1 METQIPELELCHIII
16 TENSCH
22 VPNSS
27 LGEAN
32 MAPTDAMYLCLC
44 VWLDGDEWIEG
55 NAKKIMK
62 SHLKMFLKLFKLKL
76 SNM

>member
-22 VPNSS
+22 VLNSS

-32 MAPTDAMYLCLC
+32 MAPTDVMYLYVSACD
-44 VWLDGDEWIEG
+44 WMEMNG
-55 NAKKIMK
+55 
-62 SHLKMFLKLFKLKL
+62 
-76 SNM
+76 